1 MPALFYLIKGLMTN
15 SPNLVFDHIAIVA
28 RNLDEGVDYVRQ
40 QLGIEMPQGGAHPIM
55 GTHNRLLS
63 LGETEFLEVI
73 AIDPDATSPKRPRWF
88 GLDRFDGT
96 PRIGAWLLG
105 TSNITASFDRAHGQI
120 IDMTRGDLKWQI
132 TVRDDGLLSYDGA
145 FPQIIEW
152 PQIAHPAGNMGKRGC
167 RLKSFEISHPD
178 VFKIQEFLAGS
189 LQDDRISISE
199 GSHAFKAVI
208 ETPNGLRTL
217 T

>member
-1 MPALFYLIKGLMTN
+1 MTN
-15 SPNLVFDHIAIVA
+15 SPKLVFDHIAIVA

-40 QLGIEMPQGGAHPIM
+40 QLGIEMPNGGAHPIM

-73 AIDPDATSPKRPRWF
+73 AIDPDAMSPNRARWF
-88 GLDRFDGT
+88 DLDRFDGA
-96 PRIGAWLLG
+96 PRIGTWLLG
-105 TSNITASFDRAHGQI
+105 TSDIKDTFHPAHGQI
-120 IDMTRGDLKWQI
+120 IDMKRGDLKWQI
-132 TVRDDGLLSYDGA
+132 SVRKDGLLSHDGA

-152 PQIAHPAGNMGKRGC
+152 PKISHPAGQMGKCGC

-178 VFKIQEFLAGS
+178 ALRIQEFLAGT
-189 LQDDRISISE
+189 LQDDRISVVQGNQS
-199 GSHAFKAVI
+199 FKAVL
-208 ETPNGLRTL
+208 ETPNGLRIL

>member
-15 SPNLVFDHIAIVA
+15 SPKLVFDHIAIVA

-40 QLGIEMPQGGAHPIM
+40 QLGIEMPLGGAHPIM

-63 LGETEFLEVI
+63 LGGTEFLEVI
-73 AIDPDATSPKRPRWF
+73 AIDPDAKSPERPRWF
-88 GLDRFDGT
+88 GLDRFDEA

-105 TSNITASFDRAHGQI
+105 TSDITGSFDRAHGQI

-132 TVRDDGLLSYDGA
+132 TVRGDGQLSYDGA

-152 PQIAHPAGNMGKRGC
+152 PQIAHPAGNMGERGC
-167 RLKSFEISHPD
+167 RMKSFEISHPD
-178 VFKIQEFLAGS
+178 APIIQKFIAGS
-189 LQDDRISISE
+189 LQDDRISVVQGIQ
-199 GSHAFKAVI
+199 GFKAVL
-208 ETPNGLRTL
+208 ETPDGLRTL

>member
-1 MPALFYLIKGLMTN
+1 MTN
-15 SPNLVFDHIAIVA
+15 SPKLVFDHIAIVA

-40 QLGIEMPQGGAHPIM
+40 QLGIEMPKGGAHPIM

-73 AIDPDATSPKRPRWF
+73 AIDPDAISPDRARWF
-88 GLDRFDGT
+88 DLDRFDGA

-105 TSNITASFDRAHGQI
+105 ASDIKDSFDPAHGQM

-132 TVRDDGLLSYDGA
+132 SVREDGLLSHDGA

-152 PQIAHPAGNMGKRGC
+152 PKISHPAGNMGKRGC
-167 RLKSFEISHPD
+167 RLKSLEITHP
-178 VFKIQEFLAGS
+178 KASQIQEFLAGS
-189 LQDDRISISE
+189 FKDDRISVVQGNQS
-199 GSHAFKAVI
+199 FKAVL